1 MPFNL
6 AKISGANFIHQLT
19 AWPTHKKKPQAH
31 KTFVVFEILLSFKSM
46 TYFGNSLETSRF
58 CIYRLNSIKTLLEDI
73 KSVFLQC
80 IHAEIVV

>member
-6 AKISGANFIHQLT
+6 AKTSGANFIHQLT
-19 AWPTHKKKPQAH
+19 AWPKEPQTHE
-31 KTFVVFEILLSFKSM
+31 TFVVFEILLSFESM

>member
-1 MPFNL
+1 M
-6 AKISGANFIHQLT
+6 ATTQQ
-19 AWPTHKKKPQAH
+19 KPQAH

-73 KSVFLQC
+73 KSDFLQC